1 MASGTGRTGGTSGRA
16 GTEHPDEGGARRD
29 SREIVFASANAGK
42 IAELHQLLS
51 PLGWRVV
58 AQAEL
63 GVGSVE
69 ETATTFVEN
78 ALLKARHACRETGR
92 PAIADD
98 SGLEV
103 DALGGA
109 PGLYSSRFAA
119 MAGRGEG
126 DAANN
131 AWLLERLAHLDDPA
145 RRTARFRSVVVR
157 LRHADDPAPLICQG
171 TWEGDVLP
179 AHAGGGGFGYDPVF
193 RNRDTGTAA
202 STLERAT
209 KNRLSHRGKAVA
221 LLVALLAE
229 EAGRAGPDM
238 ENGTENGTGA
248 GAGPGDRGR

>member
-1 MASGTGRTGGTSGRA
+1 MA
-16 GTEHPDEGGARRD
+16 GTRDDGA
-29 SREIVFASANAGK
+29 REIVFASANAGK
-42 IAELHQLLS
+42 IAELEQLLS

-58 AQAEL
+58 AQGEL
-63 GVGSVE
+63 GITSVE

-126 DAANN
+126 DEANN
-131 AWLLERLAHLDDPA
+131 AYLLERLADRTGPDA
-145 RRTARFRSVVVR
+145 RRARFRSVVVR
-157 LRHADDPAPLICQG
+157 LRHSDDPAPLIAQG
-171 TWEGDVLP
+171 TWEGRVLDAP
-179 AHAGGGGFGYDPVF
+179 VAGGGFGYDPVF
-193 RNRDTGTAA
+193 RSDDTGTAA
-202 STLERAT
+202 STLDRAT

-221 LLVALLAE
+221 LLVELLAAE
-229 EAGRAGPDM
+229 GGGKRA
-238 ENGTENGTGA
+238 
-248 GAGPGDRGR
+248 